1 MGLTLTYT
9 FHFKQPSPYTT
20 QQPRASPLSLLQ
32 PARFTQSQPL
42 PPPPRS
48 PPPPSLPPP
57 TAPAQPAILW
67 VVSANAPR
75 PKILE
80 DLEDASNE
88 LMLSDE
94 EQIRYVVGECFVHL
108 DKEVAEARLQG
119 MADAVKDEVQQLV
132 GEVDGTQLLPGDPCR
147 NRGMAAWEAGKVA
160 LLECGI
166 GGSLVGVALAQAKM
180 KELKALLY
188 GKFGTSINL

>member
-1 MGLTLTYT
+1 MSKKDAAKAVEVLEEDQGRINEFNRLNN
-9 FHFKQPSPYTT
+9 
-20 QQPRASPLSLLQ
+20 
-32 PARFTQSQPL
+32 
-42 PPPPRS
+42 RS
-48 PPPPSLPPP
+48 HELDA
-57 TAPAQPAILW
+57 TIKAKK
-67 VVSANAPR
+67 
-75 PKILE
+75 KILE

-132 GEVDGTQLLPGDPCR
+132 GEVDGTQ
-147 NRGMAAWEAGKVA
+147 
-160 LLECGI
+160 
-166 GGSLVGVALAQAKM
+166 AKM